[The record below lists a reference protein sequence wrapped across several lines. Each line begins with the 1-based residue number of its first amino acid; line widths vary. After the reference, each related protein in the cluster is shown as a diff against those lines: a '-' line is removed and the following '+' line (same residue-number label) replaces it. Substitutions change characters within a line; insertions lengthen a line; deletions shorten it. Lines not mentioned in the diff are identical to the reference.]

1 MRNVLLNEETEM
13 AKEYPRLLIHEVSVF
28 FAYYKTNKPLLYQL
42 ICLLVMSKRLL
53 SVT

>member
-42 ICLLVMSKRLL
+42 IRLLVMAKRLL